1 MGWLF
6 IVGLGIIWA
15 AFLLP
20 FGARR
25 AAPASTVEE
34 FERKM
39 DLLAETNKSST
50 GRWVLVPRKGER
62 FMGARDRKR
71 LRVRRRRK
79 AVFSFLLE
87 ATVVTLL
94 IGLFPPLRAML
105 LGAAILA
112 VLLFAYVGLLI
123 RIRGQERHRARM
135 ERIRRSREP
144 ATFARV
150 PVDYLRRATAVPA
163 NGNGNGHA
171 HASSNGNGNGNGHGF
186 EYVRVGSNGNGH
198 AYASGNGHA
207 YANGNGSANG
217 YGYGNGHG
225 HAGYDAEE
233 DPLSGPGVVIVEDDV
248 HVIIR
253 RSSDLDAEARAAAR

>member
-1 MGWLF
+1 VGWLF

-62 FMGARDRKR
+62 FMGSRDRKR
-71 LRVRRRRK
+71 MRVRRRRR
-79 AVFSFLLE
+79 AVFGFLVQ
-87 ATVVTLL
+87 ATALTLL

-105 LGAAILA
+105 VGTVILAILL
-112 VLLFAYVGLLI
+112 VAYVGLLV
-123 RIRGQERHRARM
+123 RIRALERQRARI
-135 ERIRRSREP
+135 ERIRRSRQPVE
-144 ATFARV
+144 FERV
-150 PVDYLRRATAVPA
+150 PIEYPRHATA
-163 NGNGNGHA
+163 
-171 HASSNGNGNGNGHGF
+171 SNGNGNGHGHHANG
-186 EYVRVGSNGNGH
+186 RVNGHVNGHASNGNGTGH
-198 AYASGNGHA
+198 SLLNGHA
-207 YANGNGSANG
+207 LGEV
-217 YGYGNGHG
+217 
-225 HAGYDAEE
+225 D
-233 DPLSGPGVVIVEDDV
+233 DPLLGPGISIVEDDV

-253 RSSDLDAEARAAAR
+253 RPSQVDQDPARTAAR